1 MNTQMS
7 VRENSDGPAVMV
19 GKKTGLIAHL
29 KRYNDSVIH
38 LHCLNHRL
46 QLAVSKAFKSITIM
60 NNTDELLTGPFKYYH
75 YSTVRSESL
84 NAIQNL

>member
-1 MNTQMS
+1 
-7 VRENSDGPAVMV
+7 MV

-29 KRYNDSVIH
+29 KRDNDSVIH

-46 QLAVSKAFKSITIM
+46 QLAVSKAFNSITIM
-60 NNTDELLTGPFKYYH
+60 NNTDELLTGLFKYYH